1 MLNFCY
7 QHQVKINS
15 NLEASY
21 LMSEYDLL
29 KAKTNLSLPLVSIIT
44 PSYNQGKF
52 IRKTIES
59 VLTQNYEKIEYW
71 VIDGGSTDETIS
83 ILKEYESDSRFHWIS
98 ESDRGQSDAINKG
111 LARIKGEI
119 FSWLN
124 SDDVL
129 VQNALFKVVSAW
141 MEAEQPSI
149 IYGLARFIDE
159 CDNDLGL
166 CPRQCPDMTLEKIIA
181 WKYHLPQPAVFAPV
195 ESVREV
201 GGIDLSLH
209 YAMDF
214 DLWIKLAEKIPLKH
228 ISYNL
233 ALFRLHSAS
242 KTFTITTSLVND
254 IAEVLSRAK
263 KRGILDD
270 KQAQSC
276 VNLLSAKMYMEIGNF
291 SKALVK
297 LKSAVM
303 INPSVTLE
311 SATLLVRCVTR
322 FLMGEKK
329 WFQLRSSI
337 MKFFEASTNL
347 NNNY

>member
-1 MLNFCY
+1 
-7 QHQVKINS
+7 
-15 NLEASY
+15 
-21 LMSEYDLL
+21 MSENLLL
-29 KAKTNLSLPLVSIIT
+29 KAKNNSSLPLVSIIT

-98 ESDRGQSDAINKG
+98 ESDCGQSDAINKG

-129 VQNALFKVVSAW
+129 TQNALFEVVSAW
-141 MEAEQPSI
+141 METEQPSI

-159 CDNDLGL
+159 RDNDLGL
-166 CPRQCPDMTLEKIIA
+166 CPRQCSDMTLKKILA

-195 ESVREV
+195 KYVREV

-209 YAMDF
+209 FAMDF
-214 DLWIKLAEKIPLKH
+214 DLWIKLAEKLPLKH

-242 KTFTITTSLVND
+242 KTFTITQSLVND

-263 KRGILDD
+263 TRGILDE
-270 KQAQSC
+270 KQAQSR
-276 VNLLSAKMYMEIGNF
+276 VNLLCAKMYMEMGNF
-291 SKALVK
+291 STALVK
-297 LKSAVM
+297 LKSAV
-303 INPSVTLE
+303 INNPSVTLE
-311 SATLLVRCVTR
+311 SVILLVRCVTR

-329 WFQLRSSI
+329 WFQLRFII
-337 MKFFEASTNL
+337 MNFLESNKSL
-347 NNNY
+347 NDRY